1 MPGVRLTLVALA
13 LGAALQS
20 TTPVSGADLAAIAR
34 DKRSAA
40 EQTLDA
46 RALDVVRKVA
56 AAVPSSTG
64 AEALGHALLMRRHLA
79 PAAWLYA
86 TAIERQPDRVSAIAA
101 LGTVLTVGATTGGKQ
116 PASEADLLAAIELQR
131 EAVRLLPTE
140 YPTRHNLGTA
150 LFRLAQLRNNDRAL
164 MEEAARSLREAVR
177 LEPLFAPLARIRL
190 AGVLAALG
198 DRAGASDAL
207 RPAYALNSVYP
218 PLLVARL
225 GPLRDVPA
233 GSSDPRVCRV
243 NFNCPR
249 ACPQGITGRVMVV
262 TCEMAQG
269 SAVLA
274 CREGKPFA
282 TSYDCRRERPKFGIL
297 VPGLDPG
304 FSIVTPFG
312 SIDVVAQGDGRID
325 TSIKINTP
333 SLGGYQ
339 AFAEA
344 QGSYLPES
352 GSMTW
357 DYDGGIQY
365 NLFGGRR
372 EVIDLMNQYDI
383 GMSGVGRVRPA
394 QRRTEF
400 NIEVGRGPL
409 LMN

>member
-1 MPGVRLTLVALA
+1 
-13 LGAALQS
+13 
-20 TTPVSGADLAAIAR
+20 
-34 DKRSAA
+34 
-40 EQTLDA
+40 
-46 RALDVVRKVA
+46 
-56 AAVPSSTG
+56 
-64 AEALGHALLMRRHLA
+64 
-79 PAAWLYA
+79 
-86 TAIERQPDRVSAIAA
+86 
-101 LGTVLTVGATTGGKQ
+101 
-116 PASEADLLAAIELQR
+116 
-131 EAVRLLPTE
+131 
-140 YPTRHNLGTA
+140 
-150 LFRLAQLRNNDRAL
+150 
-164 MEEAARSLREAVR
+164 
-177 LEPLFAPLARIRL
+177 
-190 AGVLAALG
+190 
-198 DRAGASDAL
+198 
-207 RPAYALNSVYP
+207 
-218 PLLVARL
+218 
-225 GPLRDVPA
+225 
-233 GSSDPRVCRV
+233 
-243 NFNCPR
+243 
-249 ACPQGITGRVMVV
+249 
-262 TCEMAQG
+262 MAQG